1 METDRRR
8 AVYHCQVCGALA
20 GELHADGCEENFPP
34 ARSAIG
40 AGPVFA
46 ADQCPE
52 CRCAPDAP
60 HNQDCPQVSAADGQV
75 HIPLPLQERL
85 FTLEQKA
92 AFGTLYELLNYS
104 SNELRTLALAR
115 LRSGFEQYGSTMFE
129 WDEETRRRNVMEE
142 LADALVY
149 LCSGPIGD

>member
-8 AVYHCQVCGALA
+8 SVYHCQVCGALA

-52 CRCAPDAP
+52 CHCAPDAP
-60 HNQDCPQVSAADGQV
+60 HNQDCPDVSAADGQV
-75 HIPLPLQERL
+75 HVPLPLQERL
-85 FTLEQKA
+85 LEQFLNDEWPVVIA
-92 AFGTLYELLNYS
+92 EFIARNRDEIVDLAFS
-104 SNELRTLALAR
+104 R
-115 LRSGFEQYGSTMFE
+115 LRGGYGTYRSRMYD
-129 WDEETRRRNVMEE
+129 WDAKRRTDEAMEE
-142 LADALVY
+142 VADLVNY
-149 LCSGPIGD
+149 LSSGEVE